1 MKTPIKKSIKIKACL
16 LMSVLVL
23 TLTNCTHAGT
33 KSNNDNAINATNSDS
48 ANKTNKPSGQNNKR
62 AVVGYKAKKSHKH
75 PKADTITINVK
86 DAGAKG
92 DGTTDDYAAI
102 TKALS
107 QGTQPAKIYFPA
119 GNYLITKSL
128 STTHDGTVLSFDKG
142 AKLIIDNSNLEGGI
156 LLKNNS
162 CSVIGAYIQG
172 NNISSKAMV
181 RGFGIELLGVS
192 DCKVLNCTLYQIGGP
207 SIFLYSKGNAG
218 CHQCLI
224 DGNIITEPAFDR
236 KINQDAPGIMV
247 GYSGNGYFHTNITIS
262 HNTVDGNEKIAH
274 GIAMIGHAHDVL
286 IANNNVK
293 NCLRYGIITYNS
305 IYTVMTVKNMNVIHN
320 VVDNIGDRSKP
331 NPYGMGIYIMESH
344 YSIIRG
350 NKVTN
355 TLINTDNS
363 ELLPP
368 GAISLNG
375 SIECVVD
382 SNTVQVSHKYGIM
395 IDEGFNTTVTNNIID
410 NTGMSGIYLSNT
422 SGNMVSGNTLTHIK
436 DYAVKGFFVHTSRKG
451 FDNLNIDQYK
461 NSPTGQNIT
470 ITNNNFS
477 TSRTDRAIYMM
488 GDQPNPSTNYVGNQ
502 IQNIKVF
509 NNTIHMQNHSP
520 DFVHFERE
528 VGGTNSA
535 HDNNVVQ

>member
-1 MKTPIKKSIKIKACL
+1 MTLKK
-16 LMSVLVL
+16 
-23 TLTNCTHAGT
+23 
-33 KSNNDNAINATNSDS
+33 
-48 ANKTNKPSGQNNKR
+48 
-62 AVVGYKAKKSHKH
+62 
-75 PKADTITINVK
+75 
-86 DAGAKG
+86 
-92 DGTTDDYAAI
+92 
-102 TKALS
+102 
-107 QGTQPAKIYFPA
+107 
-119 GNYLITKSL
+119 
-128 STTHDGTVLSFDKG
+128 
-142 AKLIIDNSNLEGGI
+142 
-156 LLKNNS
+156 
-162 CSVIGAYIQG
+162 
-172 NNISSKAMV
+172 
-181 RGFGIELLGVS
+181 
-192 DCKVLNCTLYQIGGP
+192 
-207 SIFLYSKGNAG
+207 
-218 CHQCLI
+218 
-224 DGNIITEPAFDR
+224 
-236 KINQDAPGIMV
+236 
-247 GYSGNGYFHTNITIS
+247 
-262 HNTVDGNEKIAH
+262 
-274 GIAMIGHAHDVL
+274 
-286 IANNNVK
+286 
-293 NCLRYGIITYNS
+293 
-305 IYTVMTVKNMNVIHN
+305 MNVIHN
-320 VVDNIGDRSKP
+320 VVDNIGDPSKP

-344 YSIIRG
+344 YSVIRG

-368 GAISLNG
+368 GAIALNG

-395 IDEGFNTTVTNNIID
+395 VDEGFNTTVTNNIID

-509 NNTIHMQNHSP
+509 NNTIHMQNHSA